1 MSAIRNPQSAILSR
15 TLTRRQALLSLGM
28 VASARAGAGAEPGKR
43 FESSIEVVTVTVA
56 VTDAEGRLVTD
67 LAQDEFELFEDGLPQ
82 TITQFTRIACPSAW
96 PCCSTSATAWWACG

>member
-28 VASARAGAGAEPGKR
+28 LASARAVLAQQQGKR

-82 TITQFTRIACPSAW
+82 TIAR
-96 PCCSTSATAWWACG
+96 